1 MNKYDWLDEYLLSKP
16 GAAKDYKPEWKWTRY
31 LVGGKMFAATCRP
44 GPEYKGY
51 DGRDLLSLKSEPV
64 FAEILRNEYP
74 DVIPGFYL
82 NKRCWNSIYLDG
94 SLPEDVLRDLCD
106 QSYKLVFEKL
116 TKKVQKEIA
125 LPYN

>member
-1 MNKYDWLDEYLLSKP
+1 MNKYDWLNEYLLSKP
-16 GAAKDYKPEWKWTRY
+16 GAARDYKPEWQWVRY
-31 LVGGKMFAATCRP
+31 LVGGKMFAATCQP

-51 DGRDLLSLKSEPV
+51 NGRELLSLKCEPV

-82 NKRCWNSIYLDG
+82 NKRCWNSVYLDG
-94 SLPEDVLRDLCD
+94 SLPEDVLRDLCG

-116 TKKVQKEIA
+116 TKKVQKEITAA
-125 LPYN
+125 L